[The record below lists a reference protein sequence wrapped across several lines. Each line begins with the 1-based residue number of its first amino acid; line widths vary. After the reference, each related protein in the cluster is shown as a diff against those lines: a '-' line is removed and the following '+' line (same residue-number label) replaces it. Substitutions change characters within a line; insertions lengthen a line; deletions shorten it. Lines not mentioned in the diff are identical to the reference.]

1 MIKRSEGEGKE
12 GLIGGEMKR
21 RDSEMQAEVM
31 LQEKQANSE
40 PTVVFTSDLMTSVS
54 LYRSLKSM

>member
-31 LQEKQANSE
+31 LQEKTNSE
-40 PTVVFTSDLMTSVS
+40 PTVVFTSDLITSVS

>member
-21 RDSEMQAEVM
+21 KDSEMQAEVM
-31 LQEKQANSE
+31 LQEKTNSE
-40 PTVVFTSDLMTSVS
+40 PTVVFTSDLITSVS

>member
-31 LQEKQANSE
+31 LQEKQTNSE

>member
-12 GLIGGEMKR
+12 GLIGEEMKR
-21 RDSEMQAEVM
+21 KDSEMQAEVM
-31 LQEKQANSE
+31 LQEKTNSE

>member
-21 RDSEMQAEVM
+21 KDSEMQAEVM
-31 LQEKQANSE
+31 LQEKTNSE

>member
-31 LQEKQANSE
+31 LQEKTNSE

>member
-21 RDSEMQAEVM
+21 KDSEMQAEVM
-31 LQEKQANSE
+31 LQEKTNSE

-54 LYRSLKSM
+54 LYRSLMSM